1 MSYKGKFL
9 PLNPDKYVGNY
20 QNIIYRS
27 SWELKAMKY
36 FDMNPSIISWASEEL
51 FIPYFSPVDNKQH
64 RYFPDF
70 LIKVKKKNGDMETYL
85 IEVKPENQ
93 TIQPQKKNRKSKR
106 YLNESITFAVNQA
119 KWKAADIFCQKN
131 GWKFIILTERELGL
145 KK

>member
-9 PLNPDKYVGNY
+9 PSNPDKYVGNHE
-20 QNIIYRS
+20 NIIYRS

-36 FDMNPSIISWASEEL
+36 FDMNPNIISWASEEL
-51 FIPYFSPVDNKQH
+51 FIPYLSPVDNRQH

-70 LIKVKKKNGDMETYL
+70 LIKVKKKDGQFETYL

-93 TIQPQKKNRKSKR
+93 TVQPQKKSKKTKK
-106 YLNESITFAVNQA
+106 YLNESITYAINQA